1 MKAKDIKTYL
11 KNTMESNTLIYKDFS
26 PKMYGICLRFA
37 GNQMDADDILQEGF
51 IKVFKNLKHFKNNGS
66 FEGWIRKIIVNTAIN
81 YYKRKKRIAK
91 IEESDYLEVS
101 QSIDSD
107 ALNVLSEAE
116 LLKLIQELPNG
127 YRTVFNLNVLE
138 GYTHKE
144 IGDMMGI
151 TDNTSKSQLAR
162 ARRILQKKIE
172 LLSARKLK
180 APVNNLH
187 VVENKNNNLVIE
199 SNLFEYS
206 EAV

>member
-1 MKAKDIKTYL
+1 M
-11 KNTMESNTLIYKDFS
+11 IYKDFS

-51 IKVFKNLKHFKNNGS
+51 IKVYKNLKHFKNNGS

-172 LLSARKLK
+172 LQSARKLK

-187 VVENKNNNLVIE
+187 VVENNNNNLVLE
-199 SNLFEYS
+199 SNLYEYS